1 MPARPGW
8 VEAAQGGS
16 LLFKA
21 IEHLPASLHPRLLQL
36 LDGGTYRR
44 VGSSELR
51 QADVRIVATT
61 SIDLRSQVQA
71 QQWPAALYY
80 RLSALPLLLPPLR
93 ERGADVLLLAD
104 GLLQRLAPGHTYT
117 LCAAAQQA
125 LLRHPWPGNLHELRN
140 VLQRVLLLTEGR
152 SISGPAMAQALA
164 LDATPPAAAPGGAK
178 PRQRAQPPSP
188 GLAPGRAQHTS
199 GTRQEQAR
207 ALGVSERTLYRRL
220 RDWEKNAAAKGPA
233 QG

>member
-1 MPARPGW
+1 M
-8 VEAAQGGS
+8 
-16 LLFKA
+16 FKA

-61 SIDLRSQVQA
+61 TSSAAKCRRSK
-71 QQWPAALYY
+71 WPAALYY
-80 RLSALPLLLPPLR
+80 RLSALPLLLKPLR
-93 ERGADVLLLAD
+93 ERGDVLLLAD

-164 LDATPPAAAPGGAK
+164 LDAAPPPPSPGGAK

-188 GLAPGRAQHTS
+188 GLAPGRAAHQ
-199 GTRQEQAR
+199 RPPAR
-207 ALGVSERTLYRRL
+207 SRPKAPGGE
-220 RDWEKNAAAKGPA
+220 
-233 QG
+233 